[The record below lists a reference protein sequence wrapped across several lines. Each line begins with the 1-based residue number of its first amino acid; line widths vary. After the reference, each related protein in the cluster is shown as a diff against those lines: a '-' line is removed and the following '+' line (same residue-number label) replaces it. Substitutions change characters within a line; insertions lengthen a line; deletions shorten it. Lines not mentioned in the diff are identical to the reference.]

1 MSISVEC
8 HSCRKNY
15 RLNDNVAGMTFKCQ
29 ACGEPVSVPGH
40 VAAASRFRLLP
51 VLLLPLLLIILLL
64 VRLGVRKGGPGEI
77 TNWSSPAPAKVPPGD
92 VGRAGQPVPA
102 SLLEGT
108 RFATLGPEATEQTTV
123 QFASQTVSP
132 TNNLATISAAADRVV
147 DLSQA
152 VDCRPLTAD
161 PFPQL
166 PQLTSG
172 RTIAM
177 PQDDSESYS
186 LEGLNGVA
194 TLNTSQSLVA
204 ISLAGKSAKSST
216 HVVAGQLSSGQFHP
230 LFTVPQKCMIL
241 DHHEHS
247 GTTLFLARV
256 EDAEN
261 SRMELVIMGGLPEGR
276 PLELYRR
283 TLPSEMRFTGDLR
296 MQQGKLITGV
306 FAVLR
311 TANDIVGLDL
321 AKGKI
326 LYRIPIGYTG
336 EPQCLRFSGS
346 GKWMVVADRHAFHLF
361 EALTGEPVGT
371 VPLQHCSLPGLCF
384 HPDGRRI
391 GFCSGR
397 DWGVWDIVDARMLAE
412 HVSARTLGN
421 EILGWLGQDCFF
433 TSEGVLFDSAMSTN
447 LWSYV
452 HQHRDFRILWQ
463 NTLLVQSRQQANRF
477 TALPV
482 PDDVAFSRVIRMDQ
496 EKREAVLAPGDAVS
510 IEVPRSPSYTSAEL
524 ATALGKTVLRA
535 GLKVDQQSKL
545 VLTARFGKGEKQP
558 VSTSGP
564 IYGLNSQVDSPNPT
578 LTVQRFTCTLEL
590 WKDGVLVWSEK
601 QDTET
606 GSLYAEAGET
616 VMDTISR
623 YETPNALYLERL
635 QFPTV
640 LYRNLPAVGWGE
652 SRLQNDQWLTEKAF

>member
-8 HSCRKNY
+8 QSCRKNY
-15 RLNDNVAGMTFKCQ
+15 MLNDNVAGMTFKCR
-29 ACGEPVSVPGH
+29 ACGEPVSVPGQ

-51 VLLLPLLLIILLL
+51 VLLLPLLLITLLL
-64 VRLGVRKGGPGEI
+64 VRLGVRKGGPGEV
-77 TNWSSPAPAKVPPGD
+77 TNWSSPTPATVPAGD
-92 VGRAGQPVPA
+92 VGRVGQPVPS
-102 SLLEGT
+102 SLLDGT

-123 QFASQTVSP
+123 QFVSQTVSP
-132 TNNLATISAAADRVV
+132 TNNLATISVAADRVV
-147 DLSQA
+147 DLSKA

-161 PFPQL
+161 PFPQM

-172 RTIAM
+172 RRIVLS
-177 PQDDSESYS
+177 QDDSESFS
-186 LEGLNGVA
+186 LEGLSGFA
-194 TLNTSQSLVA
+194 TLNTRQSLVA
-204 ISLAGKSAKSST
+204 ISLAGKSDKKKT
-216 HVVAGQLSSGQFHP
+216 HVAAGQLSSGQFHA
-230 LFTVPQKCMIL
+230 LFTVPHECMIL

-247 GTTLFLARV
+247 GTTLLLTRV
-256 EDAEN
+256 EDGEN
-261 SRMELVIMGGLPEGR
+261 SRMELVVMGGLAEGK
-276 PLELYRR
+276 PMELYRR
-283 TLPSEMRFTGDLR
+283 TLPSETRFTGDLR

-311 TANDIVGLDL
+311 IANDIVGLDL
-321 AKGKI
+321 EKGKI
-326 LYRIPIGYTG
+326 LYRIPTGYTG
-336 EPQCLRFSGS
+336 EPQCLSFSGS
-346 GKWMVVADRHAFHLF
+346 GKWMVIADSHAFHLL

-371 VPLQHCSLPGLCF
+371 VPLRHCSLPGLCF

-391 GFCSGR
+391 GFCAGR

-412 HVSARTLGN
+412 NVSARTLGN
-421 EILGWLGQDCFF
+421 AILGWLGQDCFF

-452 HQHRDFRILWQ
+452 HLQHDFRILWR
-463 NTLLVQSRQQANRF
+463 NTFLVRSRQHANSF

-482 PDDVAFSRVIRMDQ
+482 PDDIAFARVTRMDQ
-496 EKREAVLAPGDAVS
+496 EKQEAVLAPGDSVS
-510 IEVPRSPSYTSAEL
+510 IEVPQSPSYTSADL
-524 ATALGKTVLRA
+524 ANALGKTVVRA
-535 GLKVDQQSKL
+535 GLKVDPQSKL

-564 IYGLNSQVDSPNPT
+564 NYGLNSRVDSPDPT
-578 LTVQRFTCTLEL
+578 LSVQRFTCTLEL
-590 WKDGVLVWSEK
+590 RKDGVLVWSEN

-616 VMDTISR
+616 VMDTIRR

-640 LYRNLPAVGWGE
+640 LYRNLPSVGWGE
-652 SRLQNDQWLTEKAF
+652 SRLQNDQWLTEKTF